1 MQSSEY
7 KKIISSQS
15 FQALFSLVEDFKSS
29 QFDKRK
35 LVHLMNAFDELY
47 TRRKS
52 SLFDDVFLQ
61 NYIGFL
67 TILTE
72 AAHSHSEK
80 IPEKYSND
88 EAGRD

>member
-1 MQSSEY
+1 
-7 KKIISSQS
+7 
-15 FQALFSLVEDFKSS
+15 
-29 QFDKRK
+29 
-35 LVHLMNAFDELY
+35 MNAFDELY

-72 AAHSHSEK
+72 AAYSHSDK